1 MLICEGAV
9 SDQDQEKPLSL
20 FQSLAGKVVLLLKK
34 TDLLSTL
41 FVGIDISSRSNVVA
55 LLDFESQKPLQTF
68 SVANNQPGAIELA
81 QHLLEFLDSRPDLR
95 KLVVALESTSFYGVH
110 IANFLSSHETLA
122 SFRTAVYCLNP
133 KTVANYKKSF
143 IDLGKN
149 DFVDAF
155 VLADFARV
163 GRITNKPWR
172 GSQFLAL
179 QRLTRHR
186 LHLAK
191 SLTKE
196 KAYMLSNIFL
206 KFSEFSLLDGEQQPF
221 SDRFG
226 KAAASVL
233 TDFLSTEEIVD
244 MPLDAL
250 IRHICEKG
258 RNRFQDPEATASLL
272 QKAARDSYRLD
283 KCLYEPL
290 TISIASSFNLISTYT
305 AEIKA
310 VNKAIEKTLKGL
322 DPATYQCL
330 LSIPGIGSVMAA
342 GILSE
347 IGWID
352 AFKSQES
359 LAKYAGLV
367 WRENQSGNYRADDTP
382 MSKAG
387 NAYLRYYLLEATSH
401 VKNHCQEFAA
411 FYQKKYA
418 EVKTHQ
424 HKRALALTAR
434 KFIRLIF
441 GLLAKHQL
449 YSSNRVV
456 QA

>member
-1 MLICEGAV
+1 
-9 SDQDQEKPLSL
+9 
-20 FQSLAGKVVLLLKK
+20 
-34 TDLLSTL
+34 
-41 FVGIDISSRSNVVA
+41 
-55 LLDFESQKPLQTF
+55 
-68 SVANNQPGAIELA
+68 
-81 QHLLEFLDSRPDLR
+81 
-95 KLVVALESTSFYGVH
+95 
-110 IANFLSSHETLA
+110 
-122 SFRTAVYCLNP
+122 
-133 KTVANYKKSF
+133 
-143 IDLGKN
+143 
-149 DFVDAF
+149 
-155 VLADFARV
+155 
-163 GRITNKPWR
+163 
-172 GSQFLAL
+172 
-179 QRLTRHR
+179 
-186 LHLAK
+186 
-191 SLTKE
+191 
-196 KAYMLSNIFL
+196 
-206 KFSEFSLLDGEQQPF
+206 
-221 SDRFG
+221 
-226 KAAASVL
+226 
-233 TDFLSTEEIVD
+233 

-258 RNRFQDPEATASLL
+258 RSHFQDLEATASLL

-290 TISIASSFNLISTYT
+290 TISIASSFNLISAYT

-322 DPATYQCL
+322 DPAACQCL
-330 LSIPGIGSVMAA
+330 LSIPGIDPVMAA

>member
-1 MLICEGAV
+1 MN
-9 SDQDQEKPLSL
+9 S
-20 FQSLAGKVVLLLKK
+20 LKK
-34 TDLLSTL
+34 ADLLSTL

-68 SVANNQPGAIELA
+68 AVDNNQPGAVELA
-81 QHLLEFLDSRPDLR
+81 NRLADYLHSRPDLPR
-95 KLVVALESTSFYGVH
+95 LLIGLESTSFYGVH
-110 IANFLSSHETLA
+110 IANYLSSCEILMPFHTH
-122 SFRTAVYCLNP
+122 VYCLNP
-133 KTVANYKKSF
+133 KTIKNYKKSF
-143 IDLGKN
+143 VDLGKN
-149 DFVDAF
+149 DFIDAF
-155 VLADFARV
+155 VIADFARAN
-163 GRITNKPWR
+163 RITTQPWR

-191 SLTKE
+191 ALTRE

-206 KFSEFSLLDGEQQPF
+206 KFSEFSLLDPEEQPF
-221 SDRFG
+221 SNTFG
-226 KAAASVL
+226 ATASAVL
-233 TDFLSTEEIVD
+233 TDFLSTEEIIE
-244 MPLDAL
+244 MPTEYL
-250 IRHICEKG
+250 IRYICEKG
-258 RNRFQDPEATASLL
+258 RNHFPDPEKTASLL
-272 QKAARDSYRLD
+272 QQAARNSYRLD

-290 TISIASSFNLISTYT
+290 TISIASSFTLISTYM

-310 VNKAIEKTLKGL
+310 VNKAIEKTLRGL
-322 DPATYQCL
+322 DPNAYQSL
-330 LSIPGIGSVMAA
+330 LSIPGIGPVMAA

-347 IGWID
+347 IGFIE
-352 AFKSQES
+352 AFKSQDS

-367 WRENQSGNYRADDTP
+367 WRENQSGNFRGEDTT

-401 VKNHCQEFAA
+401 VKNHCSEYAA

-418 EVKTHQ
+418 EAKTHQ

-434 KFIRLIF
+434 KLVRLIF

-449 YSSNRVV
+449 YSSDRVG